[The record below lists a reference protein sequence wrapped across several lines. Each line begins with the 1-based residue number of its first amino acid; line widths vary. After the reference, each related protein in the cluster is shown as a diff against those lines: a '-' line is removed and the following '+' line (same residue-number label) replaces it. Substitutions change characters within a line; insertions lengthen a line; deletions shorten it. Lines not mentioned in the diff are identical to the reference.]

1 MAIARGYRASP
12 AEKDEATARRRRPE
26 ADHGHQTQLQRHG
39 GPLGLGAR
47 RQASPF
53 YQLAASATMVQRD
66 SFNAERCAAVF
77 LTLSARPN
85 FWGSTSVGVAPRMQ
99 KRPEPDGPE
108 PLVCGKIGKIA
119 ACSRTH
125 SCPLSPWPTGARNT
139 ANEKTSQPAS
149 TSALLRS
156 PAGWGWGWGRGSIV
170 RRRLVPPPPRRCASA
185 RSAASTPRRRT
196 CLSARRRTCCRR
208 GSGATRGGSG
218 RRHTHRRGGSGQSSP
233 TPRRAEATRRG
244 WAFSR
249 L

>member
-119 ACSRTH
+119 ALLPHTQLPPVALADWSTKHGQRENQSTGLDKCAPALPRRLGLGLGPGVDSPAAVSPAPAAEVRKR
-125 SCPLSPWPTGARNT
+125 PLSSLD
-139 ANEKTSQPAS
+139 TSTENVLVGS
-149 TSALLRS
+149 TENMLPERKRRYQGGQRPSPHPSA
-156 PAGWGWGWGRGSIV
+156 WW
-170 RRRLVPPPPRRCASA
+170 
-185 RSAASTPRRRT
+185 
-196 CLSARRRTCCRR
+196 
-208 GSGATRGGSG
+208 
-218 RRHTHRRGGSGQSSP
+218 
-233 TPRRAEATRRG
+233 
-244 WAFSR
+244 
-249 L
+249 

>member
-66 SFNAERCAAVF
+66 SFNAELCAAVF
-77 LTLSARPN
+77 FTLSARPN

-119 ACSRTH
+119 ALLPHTQLPPVALADWSTKHDQRENESTGLDKCAPALPRRLGLGLGPGVDSPAAVSPAPAAEVRKR
-125 SCPLSPWPTGARNT
+125 PLSSLD
-139 ANEKTSQPAS
+139 TSTENVLVGS
-149 TSALLRS
+149 TL
-156 PAGWGWGWGRGSIV
+156 
-170 RRRLVPPPPRRCASA
+170 
-185 RSAASTPRRRT
+185 
-196 CLSARRRTCCRR
+196 
-208 GSGATRGGSG
+208 
-218 RRHTHRRGGSGQSSP
+218 
-233 TPRRAEATRRG
+233 RRADVLPERKRRYQG
-244 WAFSR
+244 GQRPSPHPSAWW
-249 L
+249 

>member
-119 ACSRTH
+119 ALLPHTQLPPVALADWSTKHGQRENESTGLDKCAPALPRRLGLGLGPGVDSPAAVSPAPAAEVRKR
-125 SCPLSPWPTGARNT
+125 PLSSLDTSTENVLVSST
-139 ANEKTSQPAS
+139 EKPERKRRYQGGQRPSPHP
-149 TSALLRS
+149 SA
-156 PAGWGWGWGRGSIV
+156 WW
-170 RRRLVPPPPRRCASA
+170 
-185 RSAASTPRRRT
+185 
-196 CLSARRRTCCRR
+196 
-208 GSGATRGGSG
+208 
-218 RRHTHRRGGSGQSSP
+218 
-233 TPRRAEATRRG
+233 
-244 WAFSR
+244 
-249 L
+249 

>member
-66 SFNAERCAAVF
+66 SFNAEAVRPF
-77 LTLSARPN
+77 FFTLSARPN

-119 ACSRTH
+119 ALLPHTQLPPVALADWSTKHGQRENQSTGLDKCAPALPRRLGLGLGPGVDSPAAVSPAPAAEVRKR
-125 SCPLSPWPTGARNT
+125 PLSSLD
-139 ANEKTSQPAS
+139 TSTENVLVGS
-149 TSALLRS
+149 TL
-156 PAGWGWGWGRGSIV
+156 
-170 RRRLVPPPPRRCASA
+170 
-185 RSAASTPRRRT
+185 
-196 CLSARRRTCCRR
+196 
-208 GSGATRGGSG
+208 
-218 RRHTHRRGGSGQSSP
+218 
-233 TPRRAEATRRG
+233 RRADVLPERKRRYQG
-244 WAFSR
+244 GQRPSPHPSAWW
-249 L
+249 

>member
-119 ACSRTH
+119 ALLPHTQLPPVALADWSTKHGQRENQSTGLDKCAPALPRRLGLGLGPGVDSPAAVSPAPAAEVRKR
-125 SCPLSPWPTGARNT
+125 PLSSLD
-139 ANEKTSQPAS
+139 TSTENVLEGS
-149 TSALLRS
+149 TENMLERKRRYQGQRPSSHPSA
-156 PAGWGWGWGRGSIV
+156 WW
-170 RRRLVPPPPRRCASA
+170 
-185 RSAASTPRRRT
+185 
-196 CLSARRRTCCRR
+196 
-208 GSGATRGGSG
+208 
-218 RRHTHRRGGSGQSSP
+218 
-233 TPRRAEATRRG
+233 
-244 WAFSR
+244 
-249 L
+249 

>member
-66 SFNAERCAAVF
+66 SFNAEFVRPF
-77 LTLSARPN
+77 FFTLSARPN

-119 ACSRTH
+119 ALLPHTQLPPVALADWSTKHGQRENQSTGLDKCAPALPRRLGLGLGPGVDSPAAVSPAPAAEVRKR
-125 SCPLSPWPTGARNT
+125 PLSSLD
-139 ANEKTSQPAS
+139 TSTENVLVGS
-149 TSALLRS
+149 TENMLPERKRRYQGGQRPSPHPSA
-156 PAGWGWGWGRGSIV
+156 WW
-170 RRRLVPPPPRRCASA
+170 
-185 RSAASTPRRRT
+185 
-196 CLSARRRTCCRR
+196 
-208 GSGATRGGSG
+208 
-218 RRHTHRRGGSGQSSP
+218 
-233 TPRRAEATRRG
+233 
-244 WAFSR
+244 
-249 L
+249 

>member
-119 ACSRTH
+119 ALLPHTQLPPVALADWSTKHGQRENQSTGLDKCAPALPRRLGLGLGPGVDSPAAVSPAPAAEVRKR
-125 SCPLSPWPTGARNT
+125 PLSSLD
-139 ANEKTSQPAS
+139 TSTENVLVGS
-149 TSALLRS
+149 TERKRRYQGGQRPSPHPSA
-156 PAGWGWGWGRGSIV
+156 WW
-170 RRRLVPPPPRRCASA
+170 
-185 RSAASTPRRRT
+185 
-196 CLSARRRTCCRR
+196 
-208 GSGATRGGSG
+208 
-218 RRHTHRRGGSGQSSP
+218 
-233 TPRRAEATRRG
+233 
-244 WAFSR
+244 
-249 L
+249 

>member
-66 SFNAERCAAVF
+66 SFNAECVAVF
-77 LTLSARPN
+77 FTLSARPN

-119 ACSRTH
+119 ALLPHTQLPPVALADWSTKHGQRENQSTGLDKCAPALPRRLGLGLGPGVDSPAAVSPAPAAEVRKR
-125 SCPLSPWPTGARNT
+125 PLSSLD
-139 ANEKTSQPAS
+139 TSTENVLVGS
-149 TSALLRS
+149 TERKRRYQGGQRPSPHPSA
-156 PAGWGWGWGRGSIV
+156 WW
-170 RRRLVPPPPRRCASA
+170 
-185 RSAASTPRRRT
+185 
-196 CLSARRRTCCRR
+196 
-208 GSGATRGGSG
+208 
-218 RRHTHRRGGSGQSSP
+218 
-233 TPRRAEATRRG
+233 
-244 WAFSR
+244 
-249 L
+249 

>member
-119 ACSRTH
+119 ALLPHTQLPPVALADWSTKHGQRENQSTGLDKCAPALPRRLGLGLGPGVDSPAAVSPAPAAEVRKR
-125 SCPLSPWPTGARNT
+125 PLSSLDTSTENVLVSST
-139 ANEKTSQPAS
+139 EKPERKRRYQGGQRPSPHP
-149 TSALLRS
+149 SA
-156 PAGWGWGWGRGSIV
+156 WW
-170 RRRLVPPPPRRCASA
+170 
-185 RSAASTPRRRT
+185 
-196 CLSARRRTCCRR
+196 
-208 GSGATRGGSG
+208 
-218 RRHTHRRGGSGQSSP
+218 
-233 TPRRAEATRRG
+233 
-244 WAFSR
+244 
-249 L
+249 

>member
-66 SFNAERCAAVF
+66 SFNAARCAAVF

-119 ACSRTH
+119 ALLPHTQLPPVALADWSTKHGQRENQSTGLDKCAPALPRRLGLGLGPGVDSPAAVSPAPAAEVRKR
-125 SCPLSPWPTGARNT
+125 PLSSLDTSTENVLVSST
-139 ANEKTSQPAS
+139 EKPERKRRYQGGQRPSPHP
-149 TSALLRS
+149 SA
-156 PAGWGWGWGRGSIV
+156 WW
-170 RRRLVPPPPRRCASA
+170 
-185 RSAASTPRRRT
+185 
-196 CLSARRRTCCRR
+196 
-208 GSGATRGGSG
+208 
-218 RRHTHRRGGSGQSSP
+218 
-233 TPRRAEATRRG
+233 
-244 WAFSR
+244 
-249 L
+249 